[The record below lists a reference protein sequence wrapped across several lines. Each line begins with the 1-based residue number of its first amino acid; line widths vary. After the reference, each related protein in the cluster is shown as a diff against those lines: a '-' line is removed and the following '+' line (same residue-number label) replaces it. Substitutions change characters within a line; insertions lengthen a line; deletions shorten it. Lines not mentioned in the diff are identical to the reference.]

1 MLLPN
6 SLKPARGARR
16 KAKKIGRGN
25 ASGHGNYSTRG
36 GKGQTARSSGS
47 RGKARLGFRRQMLAT
62 PKLRGFKSLNTKPA
76 EVYLNVLEANYKA
89 DDTVTLQ
96 SLLEKKL
103 VSQFA
108 KAAKIIGTGELKK
121 KLIIT
126 GVACTKGAKE
136 KIIAV
141 GGEVK

>member
-6 SLKPARGARR
+6 IIKPAYGSRR
-16 KAKKIGRGN
+16 RAKKIGRGN

-47 RGKARLGFRRQMLAT
+47 RGKARLGFRRQMLST
-62 PKLRGFKSLNTKPA
+62 PKLRGFNSFFIKPA
-76 EVYLNVLEANYKA
+76 EVYLNVLEKNYQA
-89 DDTVTLQ
+89 GDTVTWQ

-103 VSQFA
+103 IPRSA
-108 KAAKIIGTGELKK
+108 KAAKILSTGELTK

-126 GVACTKGAKE
+126 GVALTKGAKE
-136 KIIAV
+136 KIIAA
-141 GGEVK
+141 GGQVA